1 MASSVSKE
9 PSLNDLA
16 IFSKKENIATHSVI
30 KKYLND
36 VESYGGYYYIGG
48 QIKTFLTDIISKKL
62 VIKAI
67 NGLQSMEESENKKK
81 DLVSLVQIIQLYK
94 NKL

>member
-1 MASSVSKE
+1 MESME
-9 PSLNDLA
+9 PSLYDLT
-16 IFSKKENIATHSVI
+16 IFIKKEKIAIHSVI
-30 KKYLND
+30 KMYLD
-36 VESYGGYYYIGG
+36 HAESHGGYYYIGG
-48 QIKTFLTDIISKKL
+48 QIETFLTDKISKKL

-67 NGLQSMEESENKKK
+67 NGLQSLEESENKKK